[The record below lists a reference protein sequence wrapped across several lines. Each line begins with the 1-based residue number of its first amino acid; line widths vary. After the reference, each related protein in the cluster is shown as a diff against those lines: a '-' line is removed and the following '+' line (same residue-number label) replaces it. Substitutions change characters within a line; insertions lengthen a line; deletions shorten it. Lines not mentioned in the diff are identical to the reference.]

1 MQPFGNL
8 SPVGDTSLHMFSYGP
23 SLEYAYVIRTLAHI
37 PRYLLGDQG
46 GLREVNFDL
55 LLDGVVCARGAITKG
70 RV

>member
-1 MQPFGNL
+1 
-8 SPVGDTSLHMFSYGP
+8 MFQYGP
-23 SLEYAYVIRTLAHI
+23 SLEYAYVVRTLSHI
-37 PRYLLGDQG
+37 PRYLLRDRG